1 MEDAATAEIAR
12 VQLWHWVKYN
22 ARLDTGEPITVEYVD
37 KLIGELAPG
46 IGKLAPG
53 VKSADVKIA
62 VDYVKGQIRK
72 QWPSEFLTSDLMPIL
87 AVRDGAEAKW
97 QRSLL

>member
-12 VQLWHWVKYN
+12 VQLWQWVKYN